1 MSDNSF
7 SPGRAPKID
16 SKQRRDKPVEEEMS
30 RAEWLADV
38 EEAVTYRTPD
48 PLAEHSE

>member
-7 SPGRAPKID
+7 SPGRVPKIN
-16 SKQRRDKPVEEEMS
+16 SKQSKERPVEEEMS

-38 EEAVTYRTPD
+38 EEAVTSRTPD